1 MSPRSFAKGDK
12 AEKKPKGKD
21 LSYEAGFE
29 KALTLLE
36 YRSRTRSQMLRAL
49 GERGF
54 PEDVATA
61 VVDRLIELG
70 LIDDAQYAE
79 RFVQASLR
87 KGHGTRR
94 AKYEL
99 RMRGVEDSLTDA
111 AIDDVDADAE
121 FSAAMPRA
129 KKLYAKYADLPSRER
144 AGKISRALAGRGFG
158 YDVISSVLR
167 ALDAE
172 LEMED

>member
-1 MSPRSFAKGDK
+1 MSPRSFAKGEK
-12 AEKKPKGKD
+12 TEKKKD
-21 LSYEAGFE
+21 LSYEAAFE
-29 KALTLLE
+29 KALSLLE
-36 YRSRTRSQMLRAL
+36 YRSRTASQMLRAL
-49 GERGF
+49 SEREY

-61 VVDRLIELG
+61 VVERLMELG
-70 LIDDAQYAE
+70 LINDAEYAQ
-79 RFVQASLR
+79 RFVQSSLR

-111 AIDDVDADAE
+111 AIDDVDEDAE
-121 FSAAMPRA
+121 FAAAMPKA
-129 KKLYAKYADLPSRER
+129 KTLYKRYADLPPRER

-167 ALDAE
+167 ALDSE